1 MKRSTDRFNACH
13 LFAGT
18 LILGFMALAV
28 NLYAAVPTQ
37 FDFGTGTAAAG
48 YTKVTPTTTYSA
60 SQGYG
65 FEGGTVTAVSR
76 GGGDVLKGDYCTGAS
91 FSFSVTLPM
100 GNYMVTLYLGDLS
113 GTSVTTVN
121 GEQRRLFIDRFGTPS
136 GQVVTKTFTINR
148 RAYQNGS
155 VTISRKDREL
165 TYVDFDDKLT
175 LDFSGSKPC
184 VCGVDIVPVDTVI
197 TLYLGGNS
205 TLVNQPSGTFCNWG
219 QMLTRFFTSKVS
231 IANYA
236 ESGEDAGSF
245 ISEKRLAMIQTV
257 IKPGD
262 YFFFEFG
269 TNDSKA
275 TDRIAAFPG
284 NLKTMAD
291 ATTAKGAIPVIVTAG
306 ARDGDT
312 DSTKSIGGLAE
323 TARKTAKSLG
333 VQCIDLN
340 AMVITLEKTL
350 GNNKSSLY
358 VSGDPTHYCTYGGFE
373 LARIMTKGFIDAK
386 MNIAQY
392 LNTDLPHFDLTKP
405 DPLNYLTS
413 PDVRTM
419 PETSAE
425 RIGVSDAGL
434 SVNTSAHLIHFHS
447 GLAGTAT
454 FTVYALNGKRVVAT
468 TALVERAQ
476 GSVSWRELG
485 KLPTGTYL
493 LRMNIENKQKEKV
506 RFCKM

>member
-1 MKRSTDRFNACH
+1 MICS
-13 LFAGT
+13 
-18 LILGFMALAV
+18 V
-28 NLYAAVPTQ
+28 NLNAQVPTK
-37 FDFGTGTAAAG
+37 FDFGTGAAAPG

-76 GGGDVLKGDYCTGAS
+76 GGSDVLRGDYCTGSS
-91 FSFSVTLPM
+91 FNFSVTLPQ
-100 GNYMVTLYLGDLS
+100 GNYMVTLYIGDLA
-113 GTSVTTVN
+113 GTSATTVN
-121 GEQRRLFIDRFGTPS
+121 GEQRRLFIDRLGTQS
-136 GQVVTKTFTINR
+136 GEVVTKTFAINR
-148 RAYQNGS
+148 RAYQNGT

-165 TYVDFDDKLT
+165 TYVDFDEKLT

-184 VCGVDIVPVDTVI
+184 ICGVDIVPVDTVI

-245 ISEKRLAMIQTV
+245 ISEKRYDMIMSI

-262 YFFFEFG
+262 YFFIEFG

-275 TDRIAAFPG
+275 ADRIAAFPG
-284 NLKTMAD
+284 NLKTMCD
-291 ATTAKGAIPVIVTAG
+291 GTTAKGGIPVIVTAG

-333 VQCIDLN
+333 VQCADLN
-340 AMVITLEKTL
+340 AMVITLEKAL
-350 GNNKSSLY
+350 GSNKSSLY

-373 LARIMTKGFIDAK
+373 LARIMTKAFIDAK

-392 LNTDLPHFDLTKP
+392 LNTDLPHFDLSKP
-405 DPLNYLTS
+405 DPLNYLTTS
-413 PDVRTM
+413 SVGTLQ
-419 PETSAE
+419 PEVSVE
-425 RIGVSDAGL
+425 RNQGFNDAGL
-434 SVNTSAHLIHFHS
+434 SVNASAHLIHYRS
-447 GLAGTAT
+447 GVTGNAT
-454 FTVYALNGKRVVAT
+454 FTVFAMNGKRVAVK
-468 TALVERAQ
+468 TARVERAQ
-476 GSVSWRELG
+476 ETTVWRDLDALPVGVYFLTMNVGNSFLG
-485 KLPTGTYL
+485 NAP
-493 LRMNIENKQKEKV
+493 
-506 RFCKM
+506 FCTAGGKSGAINR